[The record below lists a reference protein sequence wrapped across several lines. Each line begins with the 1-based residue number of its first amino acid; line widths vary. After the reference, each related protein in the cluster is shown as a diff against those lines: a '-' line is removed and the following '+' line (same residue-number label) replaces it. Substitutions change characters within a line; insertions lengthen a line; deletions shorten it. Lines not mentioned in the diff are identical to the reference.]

1 MTVAPP
7 SPPRRDFADVFGDT
21 PKARRRIAWLRRLD
35 GIAAGAIKSGGILII
50 LAVFAIFVF
59 IGKEAIPLF
68 LPEKI
73 SQRDELAIDGGVSNR
88 PLAVGEDE
96 YREKGWALG
105 SNGKIRLIDFVA
117 RRVAEEIPLEDLGAT
132 TITCGARSGLSDV
145 IAAGAADGRVFLAV
159 IEYEPVFVDGR
170 RVEQKIRVASQL
182 AFTMREDGGPIDRIA
197 ISGDASTM
205 VIAATGPGFLGIAT
219 KKRLPKN
226 PKVGDASTALE
237 GRDATA
243 LALDETGENLVLGF
257 ADGSGLRLAIDGV
270 DATQEERFSAGDA
283 PITAMSYLLGS
294 RSLLVGDANGRVSGW
309 QGIRSDAGNSRTLS
323 EVRRFEPMRE
333 AITAF
338 APSRR
343 DKTFLIVDRGGNVRL
358 EHLTTERTIGTLA
371 AVASGTTGASG
382 AAGATGA
389 LAPKADGGLVISE
402 SGDIRRFDEHSEH
415 PEASWRALFLPML
428 YEGYD
433 SPDYIWQ
440 STGGTDD
447 FEPKYSLIPLIFG
460 SLKGVL
466 YAMLFSVPIAILA
479 ALFVS
484 QFASTRLRGVI
495 KPTVELMG
503 ALPSVVVG
511 FLAGLWLSPLIDQ
524 ELMTTFLLLAALPL
538 SIVIAGLVFRS
549 LPNQARQRFVLGREL
564 RFTLPFIA
572 LGALAAIVLAHPLES
587 VFFGGDIRRFLVDSL
602 GIQYDARN
610 SVVVGIALGFAVIP
624 IIFTVAEDAMSN
636 VPRALRAASDALG
649 ASRWQTAFRLVLP
662 AASPGIFAALMLGF
676 GRAIGETMI
685 VLMATGNTPILDPS
699 PFNGMRTISAC
710 IAVEMPEAPEGGT
723 HARILFFA
731 GALLFVFAFVA
742 NTAAEVVG
750 ERLRKRFA
758 RW

>member
-1 MTVAPP
+1 MPAAPP
-7 SPPRRDFADVFGDT
+7 LPPKRDFADVFGDT

-35 GIAAGAIKSGGILII
+35 WLAATAIKSGGIIII

-68 LPEKI
+68 LPESI
-73 SQRDELAIDGGVSNR
+73 SQRDELSIADSTVNR

-105 SNGKIRLIDFVA
+105 SKGTIKLIDFQAKRVMEEVA
-117 RRVAEEIPLEDLGAT
+117 LEELGSS
-132 TITCGARSGLSDV
+132 TITCGARGGLDDV
-145 IAAGAADGRVFLAV
+145 VAAGTNDGRVLLAG
-159 IEYEPVFVDGR
+159 IEYEPVFADGR
-170 RVEQKIRVASQL
+170 RVEQKIRVAWQL
-182 AFTMREDGGPIDRIA
+182 AFAMREDGGSIDRIA
-197 ISGDASTM
+197 ITGSSSSL
-205 VIAATGPGFLGIAT
+205 VVAAAAKDFLAIAT
-219 KKRLPKN
+219 KKRIPKA
-226 PKVGDASTALE
+226 PKVGDSSSALE
-237 GRDATA
+237 GREATA
-243 LALDETGENLVLGF
+243 LALDETGENLVVGF
-257 ADGSGLRLAIDGV
+257 ADGTALRLGIDGV
-270 DATQEERFSAGDA
+270 DATPQERLVAGTS
-283 PITAMSYLLGS
+283 PITALAYLLGS
-294 RSLLVGDANGRVSGW
+294 RSLIVGDATGRVSGW
-309 QGIRSDAGNSRTLS
+309 QGIRSDAGPARTMS
-323 EVRRFEPMRE
+323 EVRAFDPMDH

-343 DKTFLIVDRGGNVRL
+343 DKTFLIVDRSGDVRL
-358 EHLTTERTIGTLA
+358 EHLTTERTIGELA
-371 AVASGTTGASG
+371 GTST
-382 AAGATGA
+382 GATGA
-389 LAPKADGGLVISE
+389 LAPKADGGLTISE
-402 SGDIRRFDEHSEH
+402 TGEIRRFDEHSEH
-415 PEASWRALFLPML
+415 PEVSWSALFLPML

-447 FEPKYSLIPLIFG
+447 FEPKYSLVPLVFG

-466 YAMLFSVPIAILA
+466 YAMIFSVPIAILT

-524 ELMTTFLLLAALPL
+524 ELMTTFLLLGALPL
-538 SIVIAGLVFRS
+538 SIVVAGLTFRAMS
-549 LPNQARQRFVLGREL
+549 NQARQRFVLGREL
-564 RFTLPFIA
+564 RFTLPFIV
-572 LGALAAIVLAHPLES
+572 LGALAAIFLAHPLEALL
-587 VFFGGDIRRFLVDSL
+587 FDGDVRTFLVEVL

-685 VLMATGNTPILDPS
+685 VLMATGNTPILDLS

-710 IAVEMPEAPEGGT
+710 VAVEMPEAPEGGT

-731 GALLFVFAFVA
+731 GALLFMFAFVA
-742 NTAAEVVG
+742 NTAAELVG

>member
-7 SPPRRDFADVFGDT
+7 TPPRRAFSDVFGDT

-35 GIAAGAIKSGGILII
+35 GLAAAGIKSGGILII

-73 SQRDELAIDGGVSNR
+73 TPRDELAIGGGDPNR

-105 SNGKIRLIDFVA
+105 SRGTIRLLDFVNG
-117 RRVAEEIPLEDLGAT
+117 RIAEEIPLEDLGDS
-132 TITCGARSGLSDV
+132 TILCGARSGLSDV
-145 IAAGAADGRVFLAV
+145 LAAGTDDGRVFLAAV
-159 IEYEPVFVDGR
+159 EYEPVFRDGR
-170 RVEQKIRVASQL
+170 RVEQTIRVAWQL
-182 AFTMREDGGPIDRIA
+182 AFTMREDGGPIERLA
-197 ISGDASTM
+197 VSGDGSSL
-205 VIAATGPGFLGIAT
+205 VVAATGKGFLGIAT
-219 KKRLPKN
+219 KKRIPKN
-226 PKVGDASTALE
+226 PKVGDASEALE

-243 LALDETGENLVLGF
+243 LALDETGENLVIGF
-257 ADGSGLRLAIDGV
+257 DDGTGLRLALDGV
-270 DATQEERFSAGDA
+270 DATREERFDAGGA
-283 PITAMSYLLGS
+283 PITAMTYVLGS
-294 RSLLVGDANGRVSGW
+294 RSLLIGDAEGAVSGW
-309 QGIRSDAGNSRTLS
+309 QGVRSDAGNSRTLS
-323 EVRRFEPMRE
+323 RVRNFAPMD
-333 AITAF
+333 AAVVAF

-343 DKTFLIVDRGGNVRL
+343 DKTFLIVDRAGDVRL
-358 EHLTTERTIGTLA
+358 DHLTTERTIGSLA
-371 AVASGTTGASG
+371 GVAP
-382 AAGATGA
+382 GATGA

-402 SGDIRRFDEHSEH
+402 AGDIRRFDEHSDH
-415 PEASWRALFLPML
+415 PESSWRALFLPML

-447 FEPKYSLIPLIFG
+447 FEPKYSLVPLIFG
-460 SLKGVL
+460 SLKGVF

-524 ELMTTFLLLAALPL
+524 ELMTTFLLLAALPI
-538 SIVIAGLVFRS
+538 SILVAGLVFRA

-564 RFTLPFIA
+564 RFTIPFIV
-572 LGALAAIVLAHPLES
+572 LGALAAIAVAHPLEAVLFS
-587 VFFGGDIRRFLVDSL
+587 GDIRRFLVDSL
-602 GIQYDARN
+602 GVPYDARN

-676 GRAIGETMI
+676 GRAVGETMI